1 MMRWCLLLIA
11 ISLGGCNRGSAPATP
26 TVSLTGELPLEAPR
40 IVRAGED
47 LTIRVGPFDEAD
59 GAVIE
64 LVMLGGLSTQLYQAT
79 VTDDYASFELG
90 EAATRW
96 SGHWTLI
103 AHSGEAEGRASLRI
117 EPAESVSPM
126 TVLVGPRS
134 VPLDGESQAMVV
146 ALPEDSYGN
155 PLLNAQTGRLQ
166 ITYPDGQVEEAI
178 LPVRNGVGRAWV
190 PGGSVSGRINL
201 GVGIGEAVGAETVLE
216 AVAGLPNAIEVLAE
230 PAESL
235 ADGSTLIELRT
246 QPMRDAFGNLLVD
259 GSLVTFR
266 VEIPGEEPRNLPA
279 YTLDGVARVPLQAP
293 GRAAIAE
300 VRASV
305 YTITSEPIEVHFIN
319 SVIAEGFNLRAIVL
333 PEESAILLVTSPIQD
348 QRGQLVRD
356 GTLVDFTLRDSRGRL
371 QQLQGVTTG
380 GRATVEIR
388 MLTLQV
394 GDYTASAVIG
404 DAAASTTF
412 SVR

>member
-1 MMRWCLLLIA
+1 MMRWFLLLIA
-11 ISLGGCNRGSAPATP
+11 IWLGGCNRGSDPATP
-26 TVSLTGELPLEAPR
+26 AVSLTGELPIEVPG

-47 LTIRVGPFDEAD
+47 LTIRVGPFDEAE

-79 VTDDYASFELG
+79 VTDDYATFELG

-117 EPAESVSPM
+117 DPAEPVSPM

-134 VPLDGESQAMVV
+134 VPLDGESRAMVV

-155 PLLNAQTGRLQ
+155 PLLTAQTGTLQ
-166 ITYPDGQVEEAI
+166 ITYPDGRVAEAI

-190 PGGSVSGRINL
+190 PGGTVSGRINL
-201 GVGIGEAVGAETVLE
+201 GVGIAGAVGAETVLE
-216 AVAGLPNAIEVLAE
+216 AVAGLPNAIEVLAN

-305 YTITSEPIEVHFIN
+305 YTITSEPIEVNFIN
-319 SVIAEGFNLRAIVL
+319 SVIAEGFTLRAIVL

-356 GTLVDFTLRDSRGRL
+356 GTLVDFTLQDSRGRL

-394 GDYTASAVIG
+394 GDYMASATIG
-404 DAAASTTF
+404 DAYASTTF